1 LLINTSNHGQN
12 QLPSVIISSVQI
24 KLETGD
30 FNNEYEELKA
40 NYIYKLDLNE
50 SPIFVEAFEWKQSG
64 EVRNDPNS
72 TNETKLF
79 SKISFKIS
87 ETFLNDSIIS
97 FNESADQS
105 EIALADYQQVLDEF
119 FDKLKEGVMRRV
131 KNLPKLCKRC
141 TSLRRQSKF
150 QSDPCEHA
158 KVAVLFS
165 GGVDSTV
172 LAALAD
178 LCMPAHEP
186 IDLLNI
192 AFEKPNKSGV
202 VGGKVDDFMVPDRVS
217 GLKSLSEL
225 NPARRWNFVEIN
237 ITLDELRKER
247 DGVIRH
253 LLYPHQTVL
262 DDSIGCALWFASRG
276 KGYFI

>member
-1 LLINTSNHGQN
+1 
-12 QLPSVIISSVQI
+12 
-24 KLETGD
+24 
-30 FNNEYEELKA
+30 
-40 NYIYKLDLNE
+40 
-50 SPIFVEAFEWKQSG
+50 
-64 EVRNDPNS
+64 
-72 TNETKLF
+72 
-79 SKISFKIS
+79 
-87 ETFLNDSIIS
+87 
-97 FNESADQS
+97 
-105 EIALADYQQVLDEF
+105 
-119 FDKLKEGVMRRV
+119 
-131 KNLPKLCKRC
+131 
-141 TSLRRQSKF
+141 
-150 QSDPCEHA
+150 
-158 KVAVLFS
+158 
-165 GGVDSTV
+165 
-172 LAALAD
+172 
-178 LCMPAHEP
+178 MPAHEP